1 MNSDD
6 IITCPVS
13 VVEYSSS
20 SEIKDPHQSSH
31 RRLLLLRQIV
41 LSTLLICT
49 YKLVDRLTK
58 QFCCI
63 ENMSKFYQRYLQN
76 LSNGQKKY
84 GDTGVDKGT
93 KFVPDP
99 TSMIGRPAGEGGEG
113 KGGRANKVRRVQI
126 MNKSDDFNPAASAD
140 SLQKYD
146 KSEASSAFLRST
158 LNSHYL
164 FENLNDTDLGR
175 IIACMRPMEAT
186 EGEYVIHQGDVGDLF
201 YCLEQG
207 KCKAIVEGL
216 GDVMEYTKGG
226 CFGELALIYNSPRA
240 ASVTAMEE
248 CHLWALE
255 LGVFRTILASTA
267 SSNAINRCAFLKK
280 CPFLDTLRNEQ
291 ISMLA
296 GALESSVFED
306 GEFIVRQGGAGTD
319 FYIIEEGT
327 VKCTQTK
334 ASGREVELITLKA
347 GDYFGE
353 MALLLN
359 ELRAA
364 NCVAVGQ
371 VKCLSLDREKFDMLL
386 GSAQE
391 VLSGRMRIRV
401 LQCVP
406 LLSKLP
412 EAKLVKLCSVMR
424 AQTFQD
430 GTYIIR
436 QGDDGS
442 RFYIINE
449 GEVKCTRNRGGK
461 IGDEDELIRLNTQEF
476 FGERALITN
485 ETRKANV
492 IACGTVEC
500 LVLERDVFQSL
511 LNEIQG
517 DIEDTMSR
525 RDREEAELLE
535 QQEIKAKEAE
545 EEAGKFGPLTTFK
558 LEELRIMRTIGTGSF
573 GRVKM
578 VQSVMTGQVF
588 ALKIMNKAEVVA
600 NHQAQNILAE
610 KRLLYECSA
619 SQFILKLMQTFQDT
633 SQVMMLM
640 EFIQGGELWSIIYER
655 GTAIARNPFGGFQ
668 LSAVKFYAASTL
680 MAFKHIHSRS
690 IAYRDMKPENILVDS
705 AGYLKVI
712 DFGFAKKFPFTKN
725 GSMQNKTYTLCGTPE
740 YLAPE
745 IIMSKG
751 YDKSVDYWALGC
763 MIYELFLG
771 RTPYAAEFA
780 NKIFQNIIASPKS
793 LTFEKKM
800 DSSLINICKKLLTS
814 NPAFRLGNLM
824 GGCDD
829 IIQDPFF
836 ADFDFAALDKRQI
849 VAPYVPPVKNALDAA
864 NFDKYDENVEVPD
877 YYGDQA
883 PFEDF

>member
-1 MNSDD
+1 
-6 IITCPVS
+6 
-13 VVEYSSS
+13 
-20 SEIKDPHQSSH
+20 
-31 RRLLLLRQIV
+31 
-41 LSTLLICT
+41 
-49 YKLVDRLTK
+49 
-58 QFCCI
+58 
-63 ENMSKFYQRYLQN
+63 MSRFYQRYLQN
-76 LSNGQKKY
+76 LKLGEKKF
-84 GDTGVDKGT
+84 GDSSAGGPGNTT
-93 KFVPDP
+93 KFVIDP
-99 TSMIGRPAGEGGEG
+99 TSMIGPASGEGGTESS
-113 KGGRANKVRRVQI
+113 GRANKARRVQI
-126 MNKSDDFNPAASAD
+126 MNKSDDFNPNASPD
-140 SLQKYD
+140 NLQKFD
-146 KSEASSAFLRST
+146 KSDASIAFLRQSLQT
-158 LNSHYL
+158 HYL
-164 FENLNDTDLGR
+164 FDSLNADDLDK
-175 IIACMRPMEAT
+175 IIACMRPVEAS
-186 EGEYVIHQGDVGDLF
+186 EGEYIIHQGDVGDMF
-201 YCLEQG
+201 YCIESG
-207 KCKAIVEGL
+207 ICKAMVEGV

-240 ASVTAMEE
+240 ASVVACEE
-248 CHLWALE
+248 SHLWGLE
-255 LGVFRTILASTA
+255 LSVFRTILAQTS
-267 SSNAINRCAFLKK
+267 SSNAINRCEFLKK
-280 CPFLDTLRNEQ
+280 CPFLDSLSNDQ
-291 ISMLA
+291 ITKLS
-296 GALESSVFED
+296 GALESSVYED

-319 FYIIEEGT
+319 FFIIEEGT
-327 VKCTQTK
+327 VRCTQTK

-364 NCVAVGQ
+364 NCIAVGP

-391 VLSGRMRIRV
+391 VLSRRMRIRV

-449 GEVKCTRNRGGK
+449 GEVKCTRNRSKPG
-461 IGDEDELIRLNTQEF
+461 EEEELIRLNAQEF

-492 IACGTVEC
+492 IACGPVEC
-500 LVLERDVFQSL
+500 LVLEREVFQSL
-511 LNEIQG
+511 LNEIQV
-517 DIEDTMSR
+517 DLENTMSR
-525 RDREEAELLE
+525 REREESEA
-535 QQEIKAKEAE
+535 KAKQ
-545 EEAGKFGPLTTFK
+545 EEAAKAAEASSAKRGPLTNFK
-558 LEELRIMRTIGTGSF
+558 FEELRVMRTIGTGSF

-578 VQSVMTGQVF
+578 VQSVVTGQVF

-600 NHQAQNILAE
+600 NHQAQNILSE
-610 KRLLYECSA
+610 KRLLYECSE
-619 SQFILKLMQTFQDT
+619 SNFVLKLMQTFQNT

-640 EFIQGGELWSIIYER
+640 EFVQGGELWSLIYER
-655 GTAIARNPFGGFQ
+655 GAVIPRNQFGGFE
-668 LSAVKFYAASTL
+668 LPAVKFYAASAL
-680 MAFKHIHSRS
+680 LAFKHIHSRN

-712 DFGFAKKFPFTKN
+712 DFGFAKKFPFMKN
-725 GSMQNKTYTLCGTPE
+725 GSIQNKTYTLCGTPE

-763 MIYELFLG
+763 MVYELYLAH
-771 RTPYAAEFA
+771 TPYAAEFA

-793 LTFEKKM
+793 LSFEKKM
-800 DSSLINICKKLLTS
+800 DASHVALCKKLLTS

-829 IIQDPFF
+829 IISDPFF
-836 ADFDFAALDKRQI
+836 EGFDWEALEKRQM
-849 VAPYVPPVKNALDAA
+849 VSPYVPAVKNALDAA
-864 NFDKYDENVEVPD
+864 NFEKYDENVDVPE

>member
-1 MNSDD
+1 
-6 IITCPVS
+6 
-13 VVEYSSS
+13 
-20 SEIKDPHQSSH
+20 
-31 RRLLLLRQIV
+31 
-41 LSTLLICT
+41 
-49 YKLVDRLTK
+49 
-58 QFCCI
+58 
-63 ENMSKFYQRYLQN
+63 MSRFYERYLQN
-76 LSNGQKKY
+76 LKLGEKRH
-84 GDTGVDKGT
+84 GDTGGGGGNNNT
-93 KFVPDP
+93 KFVLDP
-99 TSMIGRPAGEGGEG
+99 TSMIGPVGGDGGVDATG
-113 KGGRANKVRRVQI
+113 KANKSRRVQI
-126 MNKSDDFNPAASAD
+126 MNKSDDFNPND
-140 SLQKYD
+140 STDKLQKFD
-146 KSEASSAFLRST
+146 KSDESKAFLRES
-158 LNSHYL
+158 LQGHYL
-164 FENLNDTDLGR
+164 FEALNTEDLDQ
-175 IIACMRPMEAT
+175 IISCMRPVEAT
-186 EGEYVIHQGDVGDLF
+186 DGEYIIHQGDVGDMF
-201 YCLEQG
+201 YCIESG
-207 KCKAIVEGL
+207 KCKAMVEGL
-216 GDVMEYTKGG
+216 GDVMEYSRGG

-240 ASVTAMEE
+240 ASVVAVGNEGAE

-255 LGVFRTILASTA
+255 LGVFRTILAHT
-267 SSNAINRCAFLKK
+267 SSNNAINRCEFLKK
-280 CPFLDTLRNEQ
+280 CPFLDTLSNDQ
-291 ISMLA
+291 IAKLS
-296 GALESSVFED
+296 GALESSVYDD

-319 FYIIEEGT
+319 FFIIEEGT
-327 VKCTQTK
+327 VRCTQTK
-334 ASGREVELITLKA
+334 ASGREVELITLKP

-364 NCVAVGQ
+364 NCIASGP

-391 VLSGRMRIRV
+391 ILSRRMRIRV

-412 EAKLVKLCSVMR
+412 ESKLVKLCGVMR

-449 GEVKCTRNRGGK
+449 GEVKCTRNRTKQGE
-461 IGDEDELIRLNTQEF
+461 EDELIRLNAQEF

-492 IACGTVEC
+492 IACGEVEC
-500 LVLERDVFQSL
+500 LVLEREVFQSL
-511 LNEIQG
+511 LNEIQE
-517 DIEDTMSR
+517 DIENTISR
-525 RDREEAELLE
+525 REREETETRTRE
-535 QQEIKAKEAE
+535 E
-545 EEAGKFGPLTTFK
+545 EEAKLAEANFVARGPLTDFK
-558 LEELRIMRTIGTGSF
+558 FEELRVMRTIGTGSF

-578 VQSVMTGQVF
+578 VQSVVNGQVF

-610 KRLLYECSA
+610 KRLLYECSD
-619 SQFILKLMQTFQDT
+619 SSFVLKLMQTFQNA

-640 EFIQGGELWSIIYER
+640 EFIQGGELWSLIYER
-655 GTAIARNPFGGFQ
+655 GAAIPRNQFGGFE
-668 LSAVKFYAASTL
+668 LSAVKFYAASAL
-680 MAFKHIHSRS
+680 MAFKHIHSRN

-725 GSMQNKTYTLCGTPE
+725 GSLQNKTYTLCGTPE

-751 YDKSVDYWALGC
+751 YDKAVDYWALGC
-763 MIYELFLG
+763 MIYELYLA
-771 RTPYAAEFA
+771 RTPYAADFA

-793 LTFEKKM
+793 LQFEKKM
-800 DSSLINICKKLLTS
+800 DASHVSLCKKLLTS
-814 NPAFRLGNLM
+814 NPAFRLGNLI

-829 IIQDPFF
+829 IAADPFF
-836 ADFDFAALDKRQI
+836 ANFDFKALENRGI
-849 VAPYVPPVKNALDAA
+849 AAPYKPAVKNALDAA
-864 NFDKYDENVEVPD
+864 NFDKYDENVDIPD